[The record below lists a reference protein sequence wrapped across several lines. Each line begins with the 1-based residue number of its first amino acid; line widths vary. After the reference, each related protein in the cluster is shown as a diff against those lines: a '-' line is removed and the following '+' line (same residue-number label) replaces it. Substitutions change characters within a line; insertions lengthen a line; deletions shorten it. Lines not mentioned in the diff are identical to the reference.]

1 MKNLHVFASRSTAKQ
16 STVNNKLDISMGLLR
31 TQKRALYRGEHA
43 PRTPALAGGARDDIS
58 VSRYKI
64 CITILA
70 VFCALALVSCGTNAF
85 QTTPTLPLEKAT
97 SQITMTQKPEAT
109 VIPTTTSTPQ
119 ANPTPTGWWRPQPGL
134 TWQWHIS
141 EPPVDTSVNAQVFDI
156 DLFENDAAV
165 VAGLQAQGRKVICY
179 ISVGSREDWRPDK
192 DQFPPEVLGK
202 DYDGWPGEK
211 WLDIRQIDK
220 LAPIMRARFDLCKA
234 KGFDAIEPDN
244 MEIYDNETGFPL
256 TYDDQIRYARW
267 LADEAHQRGL
277 AIGMKNASDSIKDLL
292 PSFDFAITEDCFDQG
307 WCGEM
312 LPFIQAGKP
321 VFAAEYDDTA
331 VDFQA
336 ACRKAKEMGFS
347 VILKHRILTAFRV
360 TCP

>member
-1 MKNLHVFASRSTAKQ
+1 MTPKPEV
-16 STVNNKLDISMGLLR
+16 TV
-31 TQKRALYRGEHA
+31 
-43 PRTPALAGGARDDIS
+43 TP
-58 VSRYKI
+58 
-64 CITILA
+64 T
-70 VFCALALVSCGTNAF
+70 TTHTP
-85 QTTPTLPLEKAT
+85 QTTP
-97 SQITMTQKPEAT
+97 
-109 VIPTTTSTPQ
+109 IPV
-119 ANPTPTGWWRPQPGL
+119 GWWRPQPGL

-141 EPPVDTSVNAQVFDI
+141 EPPVDTSVDAQVFDI

-165 VAGLQAQGRKVICY
+165 VAELHAQGRKVICY

-256 TYDDQIRYARW
+256 TYDDQIRYASW

-321 VFAAEYDDTA
+321 VFAAEYDDTS
-331 VDFQA
+331 VDFKA
-336 ACRKAKEMGFS
+336 ACQKAKEMGFS